1 MGGDLI
7 CIGIC
12 FGLDGGVTASVRCN
26 ASKAEAQSSLAV
38 ISPKHYF
45 SQVSS
50 ATKTCFS
57 LFSTQVLRSRRLPMP
72 SAEKKFTYLRNCDIK
87 LHGASQMTTLAEC
100 PVCYKRLH
108 RRTAIQCLRC
118 QECFHEACLED
129 HNKPYPDIEFSP
141 AEERDGRFL
150 YLPGFKPLVIR
161 HEPPR
166 TALCVALQILCK
178 RTPRVEQF
186 ASQSAPSAGRPKRGM
201 VLLLTSVRKVIR
213 AREHTPL
220 GSPWSWAPVWMM
232 RPMGGLE
239 SIWLVWPRFWFG
251 APGATYD
258 SIAGVGVLVDIT

>member
-1 MGGDLI
+1 M
-7 CIGIC
+7 
-12 FGLDGGVTASVRCN
+12 RCN

-161 HEPPR
+161 HEPREDCPMR
-166 TALCVALQILCK
+166 RFANTLQTDTTCRAVCFSK
-178 RTPRVEQF
+178 RTKCGP
-186 ASQSAPSAGRPKRGM
+186 PKTGHGAFTNLR
-201 VLLLTSVRKVIR
+201 T
-213 AREHTPL
+213 
-220 GSPWSWAPVWMM
+220 
-232 RPMGGLE
+232 E
-239 SIWLVWPRFWFG
+239 SN
-251 APGATYD
+251 
-258 SIAGVGVLVDIT
+258 